1 MKSAMELS
9 LYPLAS
15 ADLGAAINEFLAIL
29 RARGLEVSMGPMSSI
44 VYGETAELFSAV
56 GEAYEAVCRNRGAV
70 LIIKASNACPVA

>member
-15 ADLGAAINEFLAIL
+15 ADLGAAIDEFLSVL
-29 RARGLEVSMGPMSSI
+29 RERGLEVAMGPMSSM
-44 VYGETAELFSAV
+44 VYGETAELFSAI